1 MVFQF
6 TPEVAEGEVLNRVP
20 PYYDKL
26 NSWLGQ
32 ILQLDAPQVP
42 IDICDLENIGV
53 VLRFCPFENT
63 ANCQQPTTE
72 EIEAFVQC
80 LEQQLVILRATIQ
93 HKNTFIKLVEASP
106 VLRLVELPDWAGLGG
121 VRYAPEGWEEL
132 LTDQAKEEL
141 NNLNMALVDSLRS
154 TDSAFSLGE
163 GSDGL
168 MCVRFGMLTPQSD
181 VDELLNLVVRV
192 GQSVEQNSR
201 VLDSMSEIVKKG
213 IETVTL
219 DLQKENEDRLWQEGI
234 LRHVPVVG
242 TFVNWWSPK
251 VKETGVRGRTFD
263 LKHGIVVST
272 ENIYKYHM
280 QMEAGTVAPGS
291 KSPPSPQVQ
300 TPVGGGHSRSSS
312 HASSQSE
319 NQKQSKSKE
328 TEQK

>member
-1 MVFQF
+1 M
-6 TPEVAEGEVLNRVP
+6 
-20 PYYDKL
+20 
-26 NSWLGQ
+26 
-32 ILQLDAPQVP
+32 
-42 IDICDLENIGV
+42 

-63 ANCQQPTTE
+63 ANSQQPTTE
-72 EIEAFVQC
+72 EIETFVQC
-80 LEQQLVILRATIQ
+80 LEQQLIILRATIQ
-93 HKNTFIKLVEASP
+93 HKDTFIKLVEASP
-106 VLRLVELPDWAGLGG
+106 VLRCVELPDWAGLGG

-181 VDELLNLVVRV
+181 VEELLNLVIRV

-213 IETVTL
+213 IETVTM
-219 DLQKENEDRLWQEGI
+219 DLQKENEERLWQEGI

-251 VKETGVRGRTFD
+251 AKETGVRGRTFD

-280 QMEAGTVAPGS
+280 QMETGSVPAGS

-300 TPVGGGHSRSSS
+300 TPVGGSHSRSSS
-312 HASSQSE
+312 HASSQGD
-319 NQKQSKSKE
+319 NQKQSAKIINNVTVKE